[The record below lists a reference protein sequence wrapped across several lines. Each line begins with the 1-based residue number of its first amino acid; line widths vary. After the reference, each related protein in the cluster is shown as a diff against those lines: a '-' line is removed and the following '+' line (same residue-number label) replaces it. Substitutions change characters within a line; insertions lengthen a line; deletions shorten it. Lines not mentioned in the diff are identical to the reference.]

1 MICCKLKRH
10 QVMFIAIV
18 KNKRKRFTQI
28 HEENGWVLQSFC
40 HDFPLDALHFH
51 HRIVGIVEVVGD
63 RNIWKA
69 DPFPKMGVS

>member
-1 MICCKLKRH
+1 MRDCEL
-10 QVMFIAIV
+10 
-18 KNKRKRFTQI
+18 FTQI
-28 HEENGWVLQSFC
+28 HEENGWVLQSFAMI
-40 HDFPLDALHFH
+40 FFRNSLDALHFH